1 MTAAMTKS
9 VWNDGGAGVSIYCA
23 VAETALG
30 SMLLAA
36 TDKGICR
43 LSFDENESTLK
54 RRFPNA
60 TLLSEG
66 GSLAALIDGAVFAI
80 QNPRQMPQLPLDIG
94 GTDFQMAVWRA
105 LLQIAAGETR
115 NYAEIAAAV
124 GKPDAVRAA
133 GSANGAN
140 PVSVL
145 IPCHRV
151 IRSDGGLGGYAYGLE
166 RKRRLLAWESGQ
178 GGLFSA

>member
-1 MTAAMTKS
+1 MTAAMTSS
-9 VWNDGGAGVSIYCA
+9 VWNDRGAGVSIYWA

-60 TLLSEG
+60 TLLRKG

-80 QNPRQMPQLPLDIG
+80 QNPRQMP
-94 GTDFQMAVWRA
+94 
-105 LLQIAAGETR
+105 
-115 NYAEIAAAV
+115 
-124 GKPDAVRAA
+124 
-133 GSANGAN
+133 
-140 PVSVL
+140 
-145 IPCHRV
+145 
-151 IRSDGGLGGYAYGLE
+151 
-166 RKRRLLAWESGQ
+166 
-178 GGLFSA
+178 

>member
-1 MTAAMTKS
+1 MTVS
-9 VWNDGGAGVSIYCA
+9 VEPSAWSNGGAGVSIYWG
-23 VAETALG
+23 VSETALG
-30 SMLLAA
+30 PMLLAA

-43 LSFDENESTLK
+43 LSFDEDGSALK

-60 TLLSEG
+60 TLLNTC
-66 GSLAALIDGAVFAI
+66 GSIAAMMDGVVVAIEHPELMPPLPIDV
-80 QNPRQMPQLPLDIG
+80 G
-94 GTDFQMAVWRA
+94 GTSFQQDVWQA
-105 LLQIAAGETR
+105 LRQIPVGETR

-133 GSANGAN
+133 GAANGAN
-140 PVSVL
+140 PVAVL

-166 RKRRLLAWESGQ
+166 RKRRLLAWESQHGE
-178 GGLFSA
+178 LFSY

>member
-1 MTAAMTKS
+1 MTSAGPSAWSNGGLGES
-9 VWNDGGAGVSIYCA
+9 VYWG

-43 LSFDENESTLK
+43 LSFDEDESTLK

-60 TLLSEG
+60 TLLNRG
-66 GSLAALIDGAVFAI
+66 GPVDDLIDSAVAAI
-80 QNPRQMPQLPLDIG
+80 RDPKQMPTLPIDVG
-94 GTDFQMAVWRA
+94 GTSFQQDVWKA
-105 LLQIAAGETR
+105 LLQIPAGETR

-133 GSANGAN
+133 GAANGAN
-140 PVSVL
+140 PVAVL

-151 IRSDGGLGGYAYGLE
+151 IRSDGGLGGYAYGLD
-166 RKRRLLAWESGQ
+166 RKRRLLAWERGH
-178 GGLFSA
+178 GNLFAI

>member
-1 MTAAMTKS
+1 MTADMTPS
-9 VWNDGGAGVSIYCA
+9 AWSNGGAGVSISWT

-60 TLLSEG
+60 TLLSNG
-66 GSLAALIDGAVFAI
+66 GSLSALIDAAVFAV
-80 QNPRQMPQLPLDIG
+80 QNPRQMPQLPLDVG
-94 GTDFQMAVWRA
+94 GTDFQMNVWRA
-105 LLQIAAGETR
+105 LLQIPAGETR

>member
-1 MTAAMTKS
+1 MTAAMTPS
-9 VWNDGGAGVSIYCA
+9 AWNNGGAGVSIYWSI
-23 VAETALG
+23 AETALG

-54 RRFPNA
+54 RHFPNA
-60 TLLSEG
+60 TLLNKG
-66 GSLAALIDGAVFAI
+66 GSISALIDGAAFAV
-80 QNPRQMPQLPLDIG
+80 QHPRQMPELPLDVG
-94 GTDFQMAVWRA
+94 GTDFQMSVWQA
-105 LLQIAAGETR
+105 LLQIPAGETR

-133 GSANGAN
+133 GTANGAN

-178 GGLFSA
+178 GGLFLV

>member
-1 MTAAMTKS
+1 MTAAMTPS
-9 VWNDGGAGVSIYCA
+9 AWINGGANTHIYWA
-23 VAETALG
+23 VVDTALG
-30 SMLLAA
+30 AMLLAA

-43 LSFDENESTLK
+43 LSFDEDESTLK

-60 TLLSEG
+60 TLLREG
-66 GSLAALIDGAVFAI
+66 GSFQALIDGAVFAV

-94 GTDFQMAVWRA
+94 GTSFQTAVWQA
-105 LLQIAAGETR
+105 LLQIPAGETR
-115 NYAEIAAAV
+115 NYAQIAAAV

-133 GSANGAN
+133 GTANGAN

-151 IRSDGGLGGYAYGLE
+151 IRTDGGLGGYAYGLE

>member
-1 MTAAMTKS
+1 MTASA
-9 VWNDGGAGVSIYCA
+9 WINGGAGVSIYWA

-30 SMLLAA
+30 PMLLAA

-43 LSFDENESTLK
+43 LSFDENESTLI

-60 TLLSEG
+60 TLLGEG
-66 GSLAALIDGAVFAI
+66 GSLSNLIAGAVSVVH
-80 QNPRQMPQLPLDIG
+80 NPKQMPELPLDVG
-94 GTDFQMAVWRA
+94 GTRFQMDVWQA
-105 LLQIAAGETR
+105 LRQIPAGETR
-115 NYAEIAAAV
+115 TYAEIAAAV

-178 GGLFSA
+178 GGLFST

>member
-1 MTAAMTKS
+1 MTPSA
-9 VWNDGGAGVSIYCA
+9 WINGGAGVSIYWA

-30 SMLLAA
+30 AMLLAA

-43 LSFDENESTLK
+43 LSFDENESALT

-60 TLLSEG
+60 TLLSKG
-66 GSLAALIDGAVFAI
+66 GSLSALIDGAVFAI
-80 QNPRQMPQLPLDIG
+80 QNPKQMPQLPLDVG
-94 GTDFQMAVWRA
+94 GTDFQMAVWQA
-105 LLQIAAGETR
+105 LQQIPAGETR

-133 GSANGAN
+133 GTANGAN

-178 GGLFSA
+178 GGLFSV

>member
-1 MTAAMTKS
+1 MTENVEPSA
-9 VWNDGGAGVSIYCA
+9 WRNGGVGESIYWG

-30 SMLLAA
+30 SMLLA
-36 TDKGICR
+36 TTEKGICR
-43 LSFDENESTLK
+43 LSFDEDETALK

-60 TLLSEG
+60 TLLSGG
-66 GSLAALIDGAVFAI
+66 GSFAALLRGAAQAI
-80 QNPRQMPQLPLDIG
+80 KQPKQMPTLPLDIG
-94 GTDFQMAVWRA
+94 GTSFQQDVWQA
-105 LLQIAAGETR
+105 LLQIPAGETR

-133 GSANGAN
+133 GAANGAN
-140 PVSVL
+140 PVAVL

-166 RKRRLLAWESGQ
+166 RKRHLLAWERGHGS
-178 GGLFSA
+178 LFSV

>member
-1 MTAAMTKS
+1 MTENVEPSA
-9 VWNDGGAGVSIYCA
+9 WRNGGVGESIYWG

-30 SMLLAA
+30 SMLLA
-36 TDKGICR
+36 TTEKGICR
-43 LSFDENESTLK
+43 LSFDEDETALK

-60 TLLSEG
+60 TLLSGG
-66 GSLAALIDGAVFAI
+66 GSFAALLRGAAQAI
-80 QNPRQMPQLPLDIG
+80 KQPKQMPTLPLDIG
-94 GTDFQMAVWRA
+94 GTSFQQDVWQA
-105 LLQIAAGETR
+105 LLQIPAGETR

-133 GSANGAN
+133 GAANGAN
-140 PVSVL
+140 PVAVL

-166 RKRRLLAWESGQ
+166 RKRRLLAWERGHGS
-178 GGLFSA
+178 LFSV

>member
-1 MTAAMTKS
+1 MTASA
-9 VWNDGGAGVSIYCA
+9 WINGGAGVSIYWA
-23 VAETALG
+23 VVETALG
-30 SMLLAA
+30 PMLLAA

-43 LSFDENESTLK
+43 LSYDENESTLI

-66 GSLAALIDGAVFAI
+66 GSLSNLIAGAVSAVH
-80 QNPRQMPQLPLDIG
+80 NPKQMPELPLDVS
-94 GTDFQMAVWRA
+94 GTRFQMDVWQA
-105 LLQIAAGETR
+105 LLQIPAGETR
-115 NYAEIAAAV
+115 TYAEIAAAV

-166 RKRRLLAWESGQ
+166 RKRRLLAWESEQ
-178 GGLFSA
+178 GGLFSN